1 MKRTIFGII
10 AFMLVL
16 NTGVCGQEQD
26 KLLQLLKEEL
36 RYNEQ
41 ELKKQDMAP
50 YFMSFRVLD
59 EDRKS
64 VV

>member
-41 ELKKQDMAP
+41 ELKKQDMARA
-50 YFMSFRVLD
+50 F
-59 EDRKS
+59 
-64 VV
+64 

>member
-41 ELKKQDMAP
+41 ELKNRIWHP
-50 YFMSFRVLD
+50 IS
-59 EDRKS
+59 
-64 VV
+64 